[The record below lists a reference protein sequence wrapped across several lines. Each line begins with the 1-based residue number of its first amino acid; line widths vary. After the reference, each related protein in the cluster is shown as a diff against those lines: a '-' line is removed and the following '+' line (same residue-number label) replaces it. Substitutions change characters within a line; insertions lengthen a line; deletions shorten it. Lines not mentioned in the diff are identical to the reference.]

1 MQALFSSLALADVH
15 QDVTRNIVS
24 LRVSRH
30 LFDDLSDDP
39 AAWSSAQQLELA
51 TKSQLF
57 ISSQPIID
65 RPFEEAEWN
74 EAIAYP
80 FQNSAKSRF
89 SDGSFGVWYGADSIE
104 TSIHETVYHWQKG
117 LLEDAGFNR
126 PGVEIQR
133 RIYLVQCDSLLIDLR
148 PCIVNHPEITHGSDY
163 TTTHLIGSK
172 LHREGHPG
180 LITPSAR
187 SAGEVFAIFTP
198 KVLSNPRHSCYLTY
212 TTTAHGVEIQR
223 TPGEVWM
230 IV

>member
-24 LRVSRH
+24 LRVSSH

-39 AAWSSAQQLELA
+39 AAWSSAQQLELV

-57 ISSQPIID
+57 ISNQPIID

-74 EAIAYP
+74 DAIGYP
-80 FQNSAKSRF
+80 FQNAAQSRY

-133 RIYLVQCDSLLIDLR
+133 RVYLVQCDSLLIDLR
-148 PCIVNHPEITHGSDY
+148 PCIGNYPEITHSSDY
-163 TTTHLIGSK
+163 TTTHQIGSK

-187 SAGEVFAIFTP
+187 STGDVFAIFAP
-198 KVLSNPRHSCYLTY
+198 KILSNPRHLCYLSY

-230 IV
+230 TV